1 MTLKKHLLCTLSLL
15 FILVNLSLSLPQQT
29 QNPDQRVIVKPGISA
44 EYFSLTIGWD
54 EDVNSSQLKS
64 YLFST
69 NTEISINDGFSIHLI
84 LGYSL
89 SNYDNLT
96 FRELPFSV
104 ELGVKEIG
112 GILLGSEINKRLF
125 YLSEYEI
132 NLYGQFVYY
141 YGFNNEWNIPDLNVE
156 GTLTG
161 IPTWMRTQIGPSIRY
176 EGLNNIFPF
185 IRITY
190 NKLWGTFTVD
200 QDIQDLFGTE
210 EKKIQGKSNLS
221 FSFGSEFEVTPN
233 LFLKGALSLLPY
245 DGGIDFHGLISIQYV
260 MLTQNRRTP

>member
-1 MTLKKHLLCTLSLL
+1 MTHKKHIRSVFSLL
-15 FILVNLSLSLPQQT
+15 FFLVNLSFAQPPQA
-29 QNPDQRVIVKPGISA
+29 QNLDQRIIVKPGLSA
-44 EYFSLTIGWD
+44 EYFNLTIGWD
-54 EDVNSSQLKS
+54 EDVNSSKLKS

-69 NTEISINDGFSIHLI
+69 NTEISVVDGFSFHII
-84 LGYSL
+84 LGFSL
-89 SNYDNLT
+89 SNFDNLI

-132 NLYGQFVYY
+132 NLDGQFVYY
-141 YGFNNEWNIPDLNVE
+141 YGFNNEWDIPDLNVD
-156 GTLTG
+156 GTLIG
-161 IPTWMRTQIGPSIRY
+161 SPTWMRAQIGPTIRY
-176 EGLNNIFPF
+176 KGLDFITPF
-185 IRITY
+185 FSATL

-210 EKKIQGKSNLS
+210 EKKMTGKSNFA

-233 LFLKGALSLLPY
+233 LFLNGALSFLPY
-245 DGGIDFHGLISIQYV
+245 KGGVDLLGLISIQYL
-260 MLTQNRRTP
+260 MQTQNRRTP